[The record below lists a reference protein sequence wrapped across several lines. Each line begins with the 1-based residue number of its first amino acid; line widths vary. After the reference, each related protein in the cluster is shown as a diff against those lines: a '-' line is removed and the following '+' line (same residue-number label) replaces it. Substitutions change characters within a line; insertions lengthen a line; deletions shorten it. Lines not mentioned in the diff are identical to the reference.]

1 GIPGRGRE
9 GPAGRSGPRDLPRA
23 ACGAFEG
30 AHRALSGGDRAARDL
45 LDRPRDLLP
54 RLEPGAHAGIP
65 GRERSG
71 ALAHRLDRAHGGGQ
85 PSRRRAGHDSCRG
98 GAGRNDRGTFRRA
111 LAASRERLAMKG
123 GRRDGRG
130 LRGGHGRPTGRREHT
145 LGVFDSG
152 IGGLTVVRHLRRLLP
167 SWDIVYFGDT
177 ARVPYGTKS
186 DATVRRFAGE
196 AARFLTQFGVT
207 HLVVACN
214 TVSAVALR
222 SLERDFRGLPVDG
235 VIQPGA
241 ESAVKATRSGRI
253 GVIGTRA
260 TIQSRAYE
268 HEIAVAS
275 RHAGKT
281 TRVFANPC
289 PLLVPLAEEG
299 LAGSR
304 AAREVLRVYLA
315 PLRARKIDTLILGCT
330 HYPPFKSASRS
341 VLG

>member
-1 GIPGRGRE
+1 LTRE
-9 GPAGRSGPRDLPRA
+9 RA
-23 ACGAFEG
+23 V
-30 AHRALSGGDRAARDL
+30 RRDRAATRD
-45 LDRPRDLLP
+45 R
-54 RLEPGAHAGIP
+54 
-65 GRERSG
+65 
-71 ALAHRLDRAHGGGQ
+71 
-85 PSRRRAGHDSCRG
+85 
-98 GAGRNDRGTFRRA
+98 
-111 LAASRERLAMKG
+111 K
-123 GRRDGRG
+123 
-130 LRGGHGRPTGRREHT
+130 HT

-167 SWDIVYFGDT
+167 AWDIVYFGDT

-281 TRVFANPC
+281 TRVFASPC

-304 AAREVLRVYLA
+304 AAREVLRDYLA

-330 HYPPFKSASRS
+330 HYPPFKSAIRS
-341 VLG
+341 VLGRRVTLIDSGEATARGLARALRSNPGPRGRGSLRCYVSDIPRQFEAVGRRFLGSRMGKVWLVPQDDLPWFQRPPIEGAP